1 MRSPR
6 RVTFVDARRRA
17 RRRPGTTKG
26 TVLTRTVPPAKPTT
40 GPERQRPPATTLPA
54 DVVAILFEHLRS
66 GTTIKDAAA
75 AAGTDYSTVYKSAQR
90 DTAFKSRLDAARAEG
105 RYRRTPILNADVQD
119 RIINL
124 LRVGLSVQKA
134 AIAVG
139 HYPAQVHKLAQQS
152 LRFRARM
159 EEARTAA
166 ASRATVTLTALADP
180 DTVTV
185 VDAGTAAFLRANPDV
200 ADRIMQVLVAGGT
213 LAEACKAARITPAQL
228 DEARNADSVLH
239 APLQAAE

>member
-26 TVLTRTVPPAKPTT
+26 TVLTRAAPPAEPAT
-40 GPERQRPPATTLPA
+40 GPERQRPPAMTLPA

-66 GTTIKDAAA
+66 GATIKDAAA
-75 AAGTDYSTVYKSAQR
+75 AAGTDYPTVYKSAQR
-90 DTAFKSRLDAARAEG
+90 DTVFKSGLDASRAEG
-105 RYRRTPILNADVQD
+105 RHRRTPILNTDVQD

-152 LRFRARM
+152 LQFRDRM
-159 EEARTAA
+159 AEARTAA
-166 ASRATVTLTALADP
+166 ASRATVTLTAPADP
-180 DTVTV
+180 DAAAV

-200 ADRIMQVLVAGGT
+200 ADRIIQVLAAGGT
-213 LAEACKAARITPAQL
+213 LADACAAVRLTPL
-228 DEARNADSVLH
+228 DGARRGDSVLH
-239 APLQAAE
+239 AQPQAVE